1 MSKQEYT
8 LAFVLSS
15 LKKDIQRID
24 LNNLLAFISANIV
37 HENSFDFVMSNSGIF
52 SYELENTIKR
62 FKEKRI
68 LNANGIVSIE
78 NIDEISSRA
87 QRVSVDDQM
96 NILKLIKEFYTNPQ
110 DSLSKIADLYTQS
123 AKHAQKNTIFTAG
136 YEGVSVD
143 SFILR
148 ILNAGIKNIVDVRC
162 NPISR
167 KFGFSK
173 GQLSGICESVNLAYS
188 HIPTLGIPSESRKSL
203 TCKNDYQVLF
213 AEYERTILENTNQE
227 QESLIEVAYAAP
239 TVLICFEADKNMC
252 HRTRLAKR
260 ISKKSGMKIMDI

>member
-24 LNNLLAFISANIV
+24 LNNLLAFISANIA

-87 QRVSVDDQM
+87 QRVRVDDQM

-173 GQLSGICESVNLAYS
+173 GQLSGFCESVNLAYS
-188 HIPTLGIPSESRKSL
+188 HIPALGIPSESRKSL

-227 QESLIEVAYAAP
+227 QENLIEVAYAAP

>member
-24 LNNLLAFISANIV
+24 LYNLLAFISASV
-37 HENSFDFVMSNSGIF
+37 EQENSFNFVMSNSGIF

-62 FKEKRI
+62 FKEKSI
-68 LNANGIVSIE
+68 LNANGVVSIE
-78 NIDEISSRA
+78 NINEISTRA
-87 QRVSVDDQM
+87 QRISVDDQM

-110 DSLSKIADLYTQS
+110 TSLTKIAESYSRPTKS
-123 AKHAQKNTIFTAG
+123 AQKNTIFTAG
-136 YEGVSVD
+136 YEGVGVD
-143 SFILR
+143 SFIRR
-148 ILNAGIKNIVDVRC
+148 IMNAGIKNLVDVRC

-173 GQLSGICESVNLAYS
+173 GQLSGICESVNIAYS
-188 HIPTLGIPSESRKSL
+188 HIPALGIPSESRKSL
-203 TCKNDYQVLF
+203 TCKNDYQTLF
-213 AEYERTILENTNQE
+213 AEYEKTVLESTIQE
-227 QESLIEVAYAAP
+227 QENLIEVACAAP

-260 ISKKSGMKIMDI
+260 ISKKSGMKILDI